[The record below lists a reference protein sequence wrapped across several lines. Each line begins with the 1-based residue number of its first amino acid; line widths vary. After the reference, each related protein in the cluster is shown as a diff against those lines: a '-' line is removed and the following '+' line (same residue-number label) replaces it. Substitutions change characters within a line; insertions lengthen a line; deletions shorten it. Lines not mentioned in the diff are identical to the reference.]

1 MTFYDFFDTSFQK
14 NVKSHVFFKYEKRK
28 IRILEH
34 WFHVYALYKSTL
46 TLTHT
51 TWSTM
56 ALVNSSDSNYNTSVS
71 MPHFKMYASATE
83 CIWSYYDLE
92 L

>member
-1 MTFYDFFDTSFQK
+1 L
-14 NVKSHVFFKYEKRK
+14 KYEKRK

-92 L
+92 LWLRIWAFDWHRPRWPWM